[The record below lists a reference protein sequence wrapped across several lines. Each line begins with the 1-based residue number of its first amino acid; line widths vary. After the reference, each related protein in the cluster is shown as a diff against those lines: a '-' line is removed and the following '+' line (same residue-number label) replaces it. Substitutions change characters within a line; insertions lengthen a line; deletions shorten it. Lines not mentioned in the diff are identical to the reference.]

1 MIYALIDL
9 LSTFYQAGNLEQI
22 EAISR
27 SMLSATPDDLV
38 ALQFLGL
45 ALYQTG
51 RIDDAY
57 EAFKRVAARASESV
71 NFANPTTCES
81 TATVSYRE
89 AIRPGSGLADGWQK
103 IAQIM
108 TKFGFRKSATSAY
121 EAARTARSSDLELD
135 EVTLGIPQ
143 GTVL

>member
-45 ALYQTG
+45 AMYQTG

-57 EAFKRVAARASESV
+57 AAFKRVAARTSESA
-71 NFANPTTCES
+71 NFANTTTCES

-108 TKFGFRKSATSAY
+108 TIFGFRKSATSAY
-121 EAARTARSSDLELD
+121 AAAITARSVDLEVD
-135 EVTLGIPQ
+135 EVTLGVSQ
-143 GTVL
+143 DAAL